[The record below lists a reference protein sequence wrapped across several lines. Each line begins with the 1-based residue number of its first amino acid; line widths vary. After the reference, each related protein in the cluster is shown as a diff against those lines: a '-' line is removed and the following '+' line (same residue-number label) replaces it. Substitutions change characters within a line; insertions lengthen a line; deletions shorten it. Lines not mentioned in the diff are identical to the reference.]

1 VNLVGNR
8 KVVLFV
14 DGDLTING
22 NINSVPGQG
31 LFLVIVFGDI
41 RITATA
47 GGAEDSGPHLEGVFY
62 AQNTFITE
70 AGANQL
76 HLRGSVYA
84 NDYSLNRNLAD
95 NSQDPAEIFEYG
107 VDQVMAFPKDLTR
120 KRLIWREVAP

>member
-1 VNLVGNR
+1 V
-8 KVVLFV
+8 FV

-22 NINSVPGQG
+22 NINVIDGQD
-31 LFLVIVFGDI
+31 LFLAIVSGDI
-41 RITATA
+41 TVSATA
-47 GGAEDSGPHLEGVFY
+47 GGAEDSGPHLEGVYY

-70 AGANQL
+70 AGASQL

-84 NDYSLNRNLAD
+84 NSYSLNRNLAD
-95 NSQDPAEIFEYG
+95 NSQNPAEIFEYG